1 MIINNLNLKCV
12 PVAPNET
19 DAILIVDANTV
30 LPLPIPLQSLKV
42 ISRKNCEI
50 TQHMGGM
57 QLHEF
62 SLRNSGN
69 LLKPT
74 RAFAFEYCLGVLSTE
89 GTNHSPTL

>member
-1 MIINNLNLKCV
+1 MIINDLNLECV

-30 LPLPIPLQSLKV
+30 LSLPIPLQSLKM
-42 ISRKNCEI
+42 ISGENREI

-57 QLHEF
+57 QLHEL

-69 LLKPT
+69 LLQST
-74 RAFAFEYCLGVLSTE
+74 RALAFE
-89 GTNHSPTL
+89 